1 MCIEVGMNPSTG
13 EIVPPSK
20 LPGHLRGGRIPT
32 TAVVPNSQQLKVQ
45 LNPQQLKPSISNP
58 RSKTQYSQRSKMASH
73 IRASSTL
80 SISHLKQQIGS
91 KLKKI
96 RAVLKN
102 PKQNMVVMSGPM
114 RTQRRRAH
122 SHSHTQYA
130 PKKRS
135 HTRKVRSAI

>member
-1 MCIEVGMNPSTG
+1 
-13 EIVPPSK
+13 
-20 LPGHLRGGRIPT
+20 
-32 TAVVPNSQQLKVQ
+32 
-45 LNPQQLKPSISNP
+45 
-58 RSKTQYSQRSKMASH
+58 MASP
-73 IRASSTL
+73 IRAYTL

-102 PKQNMVVMSGPM
+102 PKQNIVVMSGPM
-114 RTQRRRAH
+114 RTQRQRRRAH